1 MEVSSQSV
9 FSTFKPDYRS
19 GMWLLCIGLFAF
31 AAVSL
36 SPAANAQTT
45 LRVLQM
51 NLCNSGLAG
60 CYEGGR
66 SINEAYSRIASQR
79 PDIVTLNEICSQDVE
94 RLWQGMASVWPGQ
107 VGDAAVGRTFAF
119 VPAWNGTTNQSYKCA
134 NGDEF
139 GNGIIWHSPDPTGL
153 RMSGRY
159 ANQDSG
165 AEKRSWQ
172 CVQILP
178 GGPYACVTHL
188 SAASEPVALA
198 QCNELMSHVVTTTGG
213 VLPAIVG
220 GDFNLEYDTSDP
232 ENVQRCV
239 PARYYRK
246 GDGGVQHF
254 IAHDSLA
261 FVSRTTLPMTYT
273 DHPAF
278 LMVVRKP

>member
-1 MEVSSQSV
+1 MDVKSRG
-9 FSTFKPDYRS
+9 YL
-19 GMWLLCIGLFAF
+19 WLLCTALLGF
-31 AAVSL
+31 AAISL

-66 SINEAYSRIASQR
+66 SINEAYNRITGQR
-79 PDIVTLNEICSQDVE
+79 PDIVTLNEICSRDVA
-94 RLWQGMASVWPGQ
+94 RLWEAMASVWPGQ
-107 VGDAAVGRTFAF
+107 VGDATVGQTFAF

-198 QCNELMSHVVTTTGG
+198 QCNELMSHVVTMTSG

-239 PARYYRK
+239 PTRYYRK
-246 GDGGVQHF
+246 GDGDVQHF
-254 IAHDSLA
+254 IAHDSLT
-261 FVSRTTLPMTYT
+261 FVSRTTLGMSYT